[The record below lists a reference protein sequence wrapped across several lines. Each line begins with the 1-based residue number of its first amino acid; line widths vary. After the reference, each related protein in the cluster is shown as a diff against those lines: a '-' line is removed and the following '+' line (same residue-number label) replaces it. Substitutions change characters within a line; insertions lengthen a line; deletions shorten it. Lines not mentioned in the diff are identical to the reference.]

1 MKNIGKTLFTV
12 AIACTL
18 AAAVSTT
25 YAGNRDRS
33 GQSAA
38 GQLLI
43 NPWAASN
50 GWGSAGLANIQGIE
64 AMYSNVA
71 GLSFVDK
78 TQLGFSHSIY
88 FAGTGIGINSLG
100 IGHNLGNDRGVLGL
114 TVMMMNFGDI
124 EMTSE
129 DQPDGGL
136 GTFSPSVM
144 NLGLSY
150 AKSFSDQIRAGATV
164 RLINEGSYNTNATGF
179 ALDAGIQYITGRQEQ
194 FKLAVAIKNIGMP
207 MSYSGDGL
215 DIRGTVENGKFVQTL
230 SNRSESYELPA
241 NLSLGVTYDFLI
253 GSISGQSE
261 VENAADA
268 IHRLTLAGT
277 FVSNA
282 YSNDQYLLGIE
293 YSWKEMFQLRGGY
306 SIESRMWD
314 KETITTLYTGPSLGA
329 SFLIPMSKNTDTKVA
344 VDYAYR
350 FTVKW
355 GGCHH
360 IGARIIL

>member
-1 MKNIGKTLFTV
+1 MKNIGKTLFT
-12 AIACTL
+12 IA
-18 AAAVSTT
+18 AAAVLVTVACTT
-25 YAGNRDRS
+25 YAGNKDRS

-50 GWGSAGLANIQGIE
+50 GWGNAGLANIQGIE
-64 AMYSNVA
+64 SMYSNVA
-71 GLSFVDK
+71 GLSFVKK
-78 TQLGFSHSIY
+78 TQLAYTNSIY

-100 IGHNLGNDRGVLGL
+100 IAQSLGEERGVLGL

-124 EMTSE
+124 DMTSE

-150 AKSFSDQIRAGATV
+150 AKSFSDAIKAGATA
-164 RLINEGSYNTNATGF
+164 RIINEGSYNTNATGF
-179 ALDAGIQYITGRQEQ
+179 CLDAGIQYITGRQEQ
-194 FKLAVAIKNIGMP
+194 FRLAVAIKNIGLP

-215 DIRGTVENGKFVQTL
+215 DIRGTVENGKYIQTL
-230 SNRSESYELPA
+230 ANRSASYEMPS
-241 NLSLGVTYDFLI
+241 NLSLGLSYDFLI
-253 GSISGQSE
+253 GSIAGYE
-261 VENAADA
+261 EAENAADA
-268 IHRLTLAGT
+268 KHRITLAGT

-293 YSWKEMFQLRGGY
+293 YSWKEMFQARGGY
-306 SIESRMWD
+306 TIESGMWD
-314 KETITTLYTGPSLGA
+314 TETSTTLYTGPSLGA
-329 SFLIPMSKNTDTKVA
+329 SFLIPMGKKNDSKIA
-344 VDYAYR
+344 IDYAYR

>member
-1 MKNIGKTLFTV
+1 MKNIAKTLFTV
-12 AIACTL
+12 AIASVL
-18 AAAVSTT
+18 VAATSFA
-25 YAGNRDRS
+25 YAGNPDRT

-50 GWGSAGLANIQGIE
+50 GWGTAGLASIQGIE

-71 GLSFVDK
+71 GLSYVTK
-78 TQLGFSHSIY
+78 TQLAYSHSIY

-100 IGHNLGNDRGVLGL
+100 IGQNLGNDRGVLGL
-114 TVMMMNFGDI
+114 SVMMMNFGDI

-150 AKSFSDQIRAGATV
+150 AKSFSAAIKAGATV
-164 RLINEGSYNTNATGF
+164 RLINEGSYNTHASGV
-179 ALDAGIQYITGRQEQ
+179 ALDAGIQYITGEQEQ
-194 FKLAVAIKNIGMP
+194 FRLAVAIKNIGLP
-207 MSYSGDGL
+207 MSYDGDGM
-215 DIRGTVENGKFVQTL
+215 DIRGTVENGKYVQTL
-230 SNRSESYELPA
+230 RTRSESYELPA
-241 NLSLGVTYDFLI
+241 NLSLGLSYDFLF
-253 GSISGQSE
+253 GSKSGLSE
-261 VENAADA
+261 AENATDA

-282 YSNDQYLLGIE
+282 YSNDQYLLGME
-293 YSWKEMFQLRGGY
+293 YSWKDMFQLRGGY
-306 SIESRMWD
+306 SIESGMWD
-314 KETITTLYTGPSLGA
+314 TETITTLYSGPSLGA
-329 SFLIPMSKNTDTKVA
+329 SFLIPMGKESDSRIA

>member
-1 MKNIGKTLFTV
+1 MKNSAKTLFTV
-12 AIACTL
+12 AIASVL
-18 AAAVSTT
+18 VAAACTA
-25 YAGNRDRS
+25 YAGNKDRS

-64 AMYSNVA
+64 SMYSNVA
-71 GLSFVDK
+71 GLSFVQK
-78 TQLGFSHSIY
+78 TQLAYTHSIY
-88 FAGTGIGINSLG
+88 FAGTGIGINTLG
-100 IGHNLGNDRGVLGL
+100 IGQSLGEERGVLGL
-114 TVMMMNFGDI
+114 TVMLMNFGDI

-136 GTFSPSVM
+136 GTYSPSVM

-150 AKSFSDQIRAGATV
+150 AKSFSEAIKAGATV
-164 RLINEGSYNTNATGF
+164 RLINEGSYNTTATGF
-179 ALDAGIQYITGRQEQ
+179 SLDAGIQYITGLQDQ
-194 FKLAVAIKNIGMP
+194 FRLAVAIKNIGMP

-215 DIRGTVENGKFVQTL
+215 DVRGTVENGKFVQTL
-230 SNRSESYELPA
+230 RNRSEAYELPA
-241 NLSLGVTYDFLI
+241 NLSLGITYDFLF
-253 GSISGQSE
+253 GSISKLDKP
-261 VENAADA
+261 ENAADA
-268 IHRLTLAGT
+268 LHRLTLAGT

-282 YSNDQYLLGIE
+282 YSNDQYLFGVE

-306 SIESRMWD
+306 SIESGMWD
-314 KETITTLYTGPSLGA
+314 EETITTLYSGPSMGA
-329 SFLIPMSKNTDTKVA
+329 SFMIPMGKESKVA
-344 VDYAYR
+344 IDYAYR

>member
-12 AIACTL
+12 AIASVL
-18 AAAVSTT
+18 VAAACTT
-25 YAGNRDRS
+25 YAGNKDRS

-64 AMYSNVA
+64 SMYSNPA
-71 GLSFVDK
+71 GLSFVTK
-78 TQLGFSHSIY
+78 TQLAYTHSIY
-88 FAGTGIGINSLG
+88 FAGTGIGINTLG
-100 IGHNLGNDRGVLGL
+100 IGQSLNEKGVLGL

-136 GTFSPSVM
+136 GTYSPTVM
-144 NLGLSY
+144 NLGVTY
-150 AKSFSDQIRAGATV
+150 AKDFADVIRVGATA
-164 RLINEGSYNTNATGF
+164 RLINEGSYNTIAIGF
-179 ALDAGIQYITGRQEQ
+179 ALDAGIQYLTGEQ
-194 FKLAVAIKNIGMP
+194 NQFRLAVAIKNIGLP

-215 DIRGTVENGKFVQTL
+215 DIRGTVENGKYIQTL
-230 SNRSESYELPA
+230 RNRSEAYELPA
-241 NLSLGVTYDFLI
+241 NLSLGVSYDFLI
-253 GSISGQSE
+253 GSLSGGSS
-261 VENAADA
+261 AIDASDA
-268 IHRLTLAGT
+268 IHRITLAGT

-282 YSNDQYLLGIE
+282 YSNDQYLLGAE

-306 SIESRMWD
+306 AIESGIWD
-314 KETITTLYTGPSLGA
+314 KETITTLYTGPSMGA
-329 SFLIPMSKNTDTKVA
+329 SFVIPMSNKNETKIA

>member
-1 MKNIGKTLFTV
+1 MKNIAKSLFTV
-12 AIACTL
+12 AIASVLVT
-18 AAAVSTT
+18 AACTT
-25 YAGNRDRS
+25 YAGNKDRS

-43 NPWAASN
+43 NLWAASN
-50 GWGSAGLANIQGIE
+50 GWGTAGLASIQGIE

-71 GLSFVDK
+71 GLSFVNK
-78 TQLGFSHSIY
+78 TQLGYSHSIY
-88 FAGTGIGINSLG
+88 FAGTGIGINALG
-100 IGHNLGNDRGVLGL
+100 IGQPLGEEKGVLGL

-150 AKSFSDQIRAGATV
+150 ARSFSDAIKAGATV
-164 RLINEGSYNTNATGF
+164 RLVNEGSYNTNAMGI
-179 ALDAGIQYITGRQEQ
+179 ALDAGVQYISGEQEQ
-194 FKLAVAIKNIGMP
+194 FRLAVAIKNIGMP
-207 MSYSGDGL
+207 MSYTGDGL
-215 DIRGTVENGKFVQTL
+215 DVRGTVENGKFVQTL
-230 SNRSESYELPA
+230 RNRSEAYELPA
-241 NLSLGVTYDFLI
+241 NLSLGISYDFLF
-253 GSISGQSE
+253 GSKSGLDE
-261 VENAADA
+261 AENAADA
-268 IHRLTLAGT
+268 LHRLTLAGT

-282 YSNDQYLLGIE
+282 YSNDQYLFGME

-306 SIESRMWD
+306 AIESGIWD
-314 KETITTLYTGPSLGA
+314 KESITTLYSGPSMGA
-329 SFLIPMSKNTDTKVA
+329 SFLIPMGKKSESKVA

>member
-1 MKNIGKTLFTV
+1 MKNIAKKLFTV
-12 AIACTL
+12 AIASVL
-18 AAAVSTT
+18 AAATCTVF
-25 YAGNRDRS
+25 AGNKDRS

-64 AMYSNVA
+64 SMYSNVA
-71 GLSFVDK
+71 GLSFVTK
-78 TQLGFSHSIY
+78 TQLAYSHSIY
-88 FAGTGIGINSLG
+88 FAGTGIGINTLG
-100 IGHNLGNDRGVLGL
+100 IGQSLGEERGVLGL

-124 EMTSE
+124 DMTSE

-150 AKSFSDQIRAGATV
+150 AKSFSAAIKAGATV
-164 RLINEGSYNTNATGF
+164 RLINEGSYNTTATGF
-179 ALDAGIQYITGRQEQ
+179 ALDAGIQYITGEQEQ
-194 FKLAVAIKNIGMP
+194 FRLAVAIKNIGMP
-207 MSYSGDGL
+207 ISYKGDGL
-215 DIRGTVENGKFVQTL
+215 DIRGTVENGKYVQTL

-241 NLSLGVTYDFLI
+241 NLSLGISYDFLF
-253 GSISGQSE
+253 GSVSGLPE
-261 VENAADA
+261 AENAQDA
-268 IHRLTLAGT
+268 VHRLTLAGT

-282 YSNDQYLLGIE
+282 YSNDQYLLGME

-306 SIESRMWD
+306 SIESGMWD
-314 KETITTLYTGPSLGA
+314 KETITTLYSGPSMGA
-329 SFLIPMSKNTDTKVA
+329 SFLIPMGKKSDSKVA
-344 VDYAYR
+344 IDYAYR

-355 GGCHH
+355 GGVHLF
-360 IGARIIL
+360 GARIIL

>member
-1 MKNIGKTLFTV
+1 MKNIAKTLRTV
-12 AIACTL
+12 AFASLLVTAACS
-18 AAAVSTT
+18 VF
-25 YAGNRDRS
+25 AGNRDRS

-50 GWGSAGLANIQGIE
+50 GWGTAGLANIQGIE

-71 GLSFVDK
+71 GLSFVSK
-78 TQLGFSHSIY
+78 TQLAYTHSIY

-100 IGHNLGNDRGVLGL
+100 IGQNLGNDRGVLGL
-114 TVMMMNFGDI
+114 TVMLMNFGDI
-124 EMTSE
+124 QMTSE

-136 GTFSPSVM
+136 GTYSPSVM

-150 AKSFSDQIRAGATV
+150 ARSFSDAIKAGATF
-164 RLINEGSYNTNATGF
+164 RLVNEGSYNTNATGF
-179 ALDAGIQYITGRQEQ
+179 ALDAGIQYITGEQEQ
-194 FKLAVAIKNIGMP
+194 FRLAVAIKNIGMP
-207 MSYSGDGL
+207 MSFSGDGL
-215 DIRGTVENGKFVQTL
+215 DIRGTVENGNYIQTL
-230 SNRSESYELPA
+230 TNRSESYELPA
-241 NLSLGVTYDFLI
+241 NLSLGLSYDFLFVSRN
-253 GSISGQSE
+253 GYDKPD
-261 VENAADA
+261 NAADA
-268 IHRLTLAGT
+268 MHRLTLAGT

-306 SIESRMWD
+306 AIESGIWD
-314 KETITTLYTGPSLGA
+314 KESITTLYTGPSLGT
-329 SFLIPMSKNTDTKVA
+329 SFLIPMGKESDSKIA

-350 FTVKW
+350 FTNKW